1 MAAIELI
8 QVGGP
13 GEGHNKRFED
23 PNIYIAGYSDRCAVK
38 ISSED
43 PEVSS
48 EHFMIEVNPPR
59 AWIRDL
65 GSHSG
70 TYINDE
76 RLASNEQQRI
86 TRELKSG
93 ETIRAGKTLFQFNIA
108 DDGLSASDVY
118 VVFKSTKNDASTQ
131 GPSEFV
137 APYQI
142 PGFELL
148 SQSISGTM
156 GSVFQA
162 RHEATKKLVTL
173 KTITPVVAISTYR
186 MNQIRREL
194 EFIGEFDHPNI
205 VSFVA
210 SGEFSHGFFIATE
223 FSEGGNLKTMVKEL
237 SRPFSTEEA
246 IPLVLEALKGL
257 EYIHSK
263 GIAHGDLKPSNLFL
277 SQDRRSVRI
286 GDIRLVKCYV
296 NSGLSRLTMTEES
309 GGSLHFMPVDQFVNY
324 KYSKPIADIW
334 SMGATLYRLLT
345 GKYPFNF
352 RDEVDDARVMLSEH
366 VLPLNN
372 RGRQF
377 PPGLANIVDKA
388 VARDPIERYQSAKAF
403 RQALEAYLG
412 H

>member
-8 QVGGP
+8 QIGGP

-23 PNIYIAGYSDRCAVK
+23 PNIYIAGYSDRCEVQ
-38 ISSED
+38 ISSD
-43 PEVSS
+43 DDQVSS

-76 RLASNEQQRI
+76 RLGSHEQQRI

-118 VVFKSTKNDASTQ
+118 VVFKSTKAQEPSASQ
-131 GPSEFV
+131 DFV
-137 APYQI
+137 APYEI

-162 RHEATKKLVTL
+162 RHESTKKLVTL

-194 EFIGEFDHPNI
+194 EFIGEFDHPN
-205 VSFVA
+205 VSSFVA

-223 FSEGGNLKTMVKEL
+223 FSPGGNLKTMVKEL
-237 SRPFSTEEA
+237 QRPFTVDEA
-246 IPLVLEALKGL
+246 IPLVLEALRGL

-263 GIAHGDLKPSNLFL
+263 EIAHGDLKPSNLFL
-277 SQDRRSVRI
+277 SEDRRSVQI

-296 NSGLSRLTMTEES
+296 NAGLSRLTMTEES

-388 VARDPIERYQSAKAF
+388 VARDPVERYQSATEF
-403 RQALEAYLG
+403 RQALESDLG
-412 H
+412 

>member
-8 QVGGP
+8 QVEGP

-23 PNIYIAGYSDRCAVK
+23 PNIYIAGYSDRCELR
-38 ISSED
+38 ISSD
-43 PEVSS
+43 DVEVSS

-70 TYINDE
+70 TYVNDE
-76 RLASNEQQRI
+76 RLDCQEQQRVI
-86 TRELKSG
+86 RELQCG
-93 ETIRAGKTLFQFNIA
+93 DQIRAGKTVFRFNIA

-118 VVFKSTKNDASTQ
+118 VVFKSTKDAAA
-131 GPSEFV
+131 SEDAGFV
-137 APYQI
+137 APYEV
-142 PGFELL
+142 PGFELK

-156 GSVFQA
+156 GSVF
-162 RHEATKKLVTL
+162 EAVETATGKRVIL

-194 EFIGEFDHPNI
+194 EFIGEFDHPN
-205 VSFVA
+205 VASFVA

-223 FSEGGNLKTMVKEL
+223 RNEGGNLKTMVKEL
-237 SRPFSTEEA
+237 GRPFIEDEA

-263 GIAHGDLKPSNLFL
+263 GIAHGDLKPSNLL
-277 SQDRRSVRI
+277 LDKDRRSVCI

-296 NSGLSRLTMTEES
+296 NAGLSRLTMTEES

-388 VARDPIERYQSAKAF
+388 VARDPSERYQSARDF
-403 RQALEAYLG
+403 REALEAYRS
-412 H
+412 